1 MNPLRKHPPLL
12 YLKKMNKLFSNVYF
26 IVSSVESVY
35 KRLDVCEKQQ
45 VVCKQTSSRLLQ
57 ST

>member
-1 MNPLRKHPPLL
+1 MYPLRKHPPLL

-35 KRLDVCEKQQ
+35 KRLDVCEKQ
-45 VVCKQTSSRLLQ
+45 
-57 ST
+57 